1 MLKNIFVIKNLK
13 TSHCPVNFKP
23 QYPPPPPPPPHPT
36 ATFRLTPTS
45 PYMQSRVSNKLAND
59 LCF

>member
-23 QYPPPPPPPPHPT
+23 QYPPPT